1 MAGQEVTRN
10 DLDYKMAQT
19 LVSARTIVKD
29 LETVQSFLER
39 TAPGV
44 DEPDPLTVPLTD
56 GGKFGYTADEA
67 YLIRATF
74 QQLSGA
80 QATIGPVLDTAR
92 ALTGLL

>member
-19 LVSARTIVKD
+19 LVSARTVVKD
-29 LETVQSFLER
+29 LEAIDAFLDR
-39 TAPGV
+39 TAVVDGV
-44 DEPDPLTVPLTD
+44 DPLTVPIAE

-67 YLIRATF
+67 YLIRVTF
-74 QQLSGA
+74 ELLSGA
-80 QATIGPVLDTAR
+80 QTTIGPILTTAR